1 MDIQGVRNDLTIWTD
16 ILNPN
21 MHLDIQGVCIILR
34 LDIQGVF
41 ILRPDI
47 QGALNLEKWI
57 SSTGGGVQ
65 KVSGKAHSGR
75 DQYFG
80 WQFRFCEEEP
90 PLCQ

>member
-57 SSTGGGVQ
+57 SSTGGGYGKFLEKPNAAKCNFWQ
-65 KVSGKAHSGR
+65 KTET
-75 DQYFG
+75 
-80 WQFRFCEEEP
+80 FR
-90 PLCQ
+90 